1 MSLAKPSLEMLR
13 ALTDENVL
21 RALMEEGR
29 LTRAEIAARTGIS
42 KPTVSDSVRRL
53 SEAGG
58 NHADRGNSSPR
69 ARKTSVFRAKA
80 RLHSVMT
87 RCFSRSS
94 AWMPSSSSRYS
105 RLKAAGF
112 AIPSKT

>member
-42 KPTVSDSVRRL
+42 SRRSPT
-53 SEAGG
+53 ACGG
-58 NHADRGNSSPR
+58 
-69 ARKTSVFRAKA
+69 
-80 RLHSVMT
+80 
-87 RCFSRSS
+87 
-94 AWMPSSSSRYS
+94 
-105 RLKAAGF
+105 
-112 AIPSKT
+112 